1 MYLCEPYKE
10 ILIGSFKL
18 LIKGTGSF
26 RTGGNWIHFKQLNI
40 YVWKGREFILCARHS
55 THEKR
60 VVLALVSYA
69 TTTALLFY

>member
-26 RTGGNWIHFKQLNI
+26 RTGGI
-40 YVWKGREFILCARHS
+40 
-55 THEKR
+55 
-60 VVLALVSYA
+60 
-69 TTTALLFY
+69 